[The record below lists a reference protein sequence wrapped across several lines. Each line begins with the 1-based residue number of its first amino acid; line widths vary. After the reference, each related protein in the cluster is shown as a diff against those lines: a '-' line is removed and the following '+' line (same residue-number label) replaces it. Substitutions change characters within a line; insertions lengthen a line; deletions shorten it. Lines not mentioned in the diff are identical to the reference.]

1 MRDFVINS
9 LGGTFEEGKEICLSF
24 NPPVNESISDFRKKI
39 ELFLEENSIN
49 LTSEIHVTNSDSA
62 VDVIPF

>member
-9 LGGTFEEGKEICLSF
+9 LGGTFEEGLSF